1 LLQEAGPH
9 ARQRSSALAGL
20 HNVPC
25 LQSQALHSL
34 RAVLRTADSLPARLL
49 QAKGVEAWVPHTS
62 SHTDAAAAAAVDSAA
77 GEQQPAVK
85 RRRLSFEHSAAAV
98 GATTAGAGSEQR
110 QQQLSDSTL
119 CAREHMQSGLSEEAG
134 GLARGY
140 TGAQAVCTLLEELSG
155 CALNAVAFLRALD
168 SAAADSSGD
177 AAAALSQ
184 EALLLERTAALTH
197 AIRALLPH
205 YDARTNS
212 STNNSNSSCDSAGGT
227 GVREL
232 PSQAAGSATAATTA
246 GPALPDMLQC
256 LLSGYE
262 AAARVV
268 AQRTAPQAGQ
278 RATLWLWSMLVDA
291 GMAWL
296 HWAGAVP
303 CVLTAV
309 RAVALAATAAA
320 LQRSALSL
328 DDGAAVLDRAPALS
342 SNTTTACESRSSTRN
357 SSSSGSNSRQRSEAA
372 AAAAASLASLVDERL
387 LHLSVGSAGA
397 AVGSPAR
404 SRECSAAGT
413 DSSVHA
419 VLDTAHEL
427 PLLQRCLILLS
438 CCGEAS
444 RPAAAAQDSSGS
456 SRSATDVAATASTS
470 LHLALTHSSA
480 QVRACAV
487 TVLPVLL
494 ETLMAT
500 TAAAATSGTAA
511 ADSTAQAQQQQLK
524 LALDALQWT
533 QQWEPALQQLLQD
546 SSVQVRKLCAEALGQ
561 LACVF
566 ELTHVLATTATSSSA
581 GSSSSSS
588 AHFGLRVVPLAC
600 ALGESEEVAVTA
612 GAAAVLNRA
621 NSAPVL
627 GPLMAACTRDAAPEV
642 RQRASILCLT

>member
-1 LLQEAGPH
+1 
-9 ARQRSSALAGL
+9 
-20 HNVPC
+20 
-25 LQSQALHSL
+25 
-34 RAVLRTADSLPARLL
+34 
-49 QAKGVEAWVPHTS
+49 VPHTS
-62 SHTDAAAAAAVDSAA
+62 SHTYAAAAAAVDSAA

-85 RRRLSFEHSAAAV
+85 RRRLSFEHSAAAA

-184 EALLLERTAALTH
+184 EVLLLERTAALTH

-205 YDARTNS
+205 YDARTSSSSSNNS
-212 STNNSNSSCDSAGGT
+212 SSSSDSGGN

-268 AQRTAPQAGQ
+268 AQRSAPQSGQ

-291 GMAWL
+291 GIAWL

-328 DDGAAVLDRAPALS
+328 DDGAAVLDRAFALS
-342 SNTTTACESRSSTRN
+342 AGTATACESRSSAR
-357 SSSSGSNSRQRSEAA
+357 SSGSSNSRQRSEA

-387 LHLSVGSAGA
+387 LQLSMGSADA
-397 AVGSPAR
+397 ALGSPAR
-404 SRECSAAGT
+404 SRQSSAARA
-413 DSSVHA
+413 DSSVYA
-419 VLDTAHEL
+419 VLDAAHER

-438 CCGEAS
+438 CCGESS
-444 RPAAAAQDSSGS
+444 RPAAAVQDSSGS
-456 SRSATDVAATASTS
+456 SSSASDATTASSTVLS
-470 LHLALTHSSA
+470 ALTHSSA
-480 QVRACAV
+480 QVRGCAV
-487 TVLPVLL
+487 TALPVLL
-494 ETLMAT
+494 ETLASTAAATAT
-500 TAAAATSGTAA
+500 TAGAAA

-546 SSVQVRKLCAEALGQ
+546 SNTQVRKLCAAALGQ
-561 LACVF
+561 LACVA
-566 ELTHVLATTATSSSA
+566 ELTYVLAATAAAASSST

-588 AHFGLRVVPLAC
+588 AHLGLRLVPLAC

-612 GAAAVLNRA
+612 GSAAVLNRA
-621 NSAPVL
+621 NSALVL
-627 GPLMAACTRDAAPEV
+627 GPLMTACTRDAAPEV
-642 RQRASILCLT
+642 WLRVRILCFIQRSLRTVCTQHSQRHIS